1 LALAEVEQRFSIVR
15 PTILITVLPPGVPGN
30 QEDEFMLGRGH
41 HAALF
46 LTAEATMNVAPT
58 VIELFRY
65 E

>member
-1 LALAEVEQRFSIVR
+1 
-15 PTILITVLPPGVPGN
+15 
-30 QEDEFMLGRGH
+30 MLGRGH